1 MSMRVSGMRQLVS
14 EVRKLGNR
22 AKYVEKGALEAGAEP
37 VFNEMEAN
45 KRSSQSVILKGE
57 VKNGVI
63 DIGPSELDFISRFAE
78 FGTSPHLIELKNK
91 KVMSDG
97 SNIYGKKVDH
107 PGHKAEPFVE
117 PALINKQSEALSE
130 MKKYIQRN
138 LIR

>member
-1 MSMRVSGMRQLVS
+1 
-14 EVRKLGNR
+14 
-22 AKYVEKGALEAGAEP
+22 
-37 VFNEMEAN
+37 MEAN

-117 PALINKQSEALSE
+117 PALINKQSEALNE
-130 MKKYIQRN
+130 MKKYLQRN